1 LGELIGRAF
10 EAVLS
15 EYGAF
20 GALFL
25 LLVAYLHWSRDRLWE
40 ARLKDKDQEIERLV
54 EERNSFQDI
63 VLRKRLTSGGRG
75 KDHAGS
81 R

>member
-1 LGELIGRAF
+1 MEDLISKAI

-25 LLVAYLHWSRDRLWE
+25 LLIGYLHWSRDRLWE
-40 ARLKDKDQEIERLV
+40 ARLNDKDKEIERLV
-54 EERNSFQDI
+54 EERNKLQSI
-63 VLRKRLTSGGRG
+63 VLRKRLTSGG
-75 KDHAGS
+75 KDDARS